1 MKVLD
6 TPLPGLK
13 LIETPVFHD
22 DRGFF
27 LETFRASQYAS
38 ALGPDVDFVQDN
50 CSYSHHGVL
59 RGMHYQVKHP
69 QGKLVRVVQGQV
81 FDVVVDM
88 RPASPTFGRWH
99 GLTMTACPTRK
110 SANIDGSDAHDAHD
124 TQATPA
130 TPATQV
136 TQVTQVAPVAPA
148 TQAAPASAQP
158 YVETQLWIPPGFA
171 HGFLVLSDHAMVEYK
186 CSQPYR
192 PDDEACLKWDDEEV
206 GIAWPPCQPILS
218 AKDQRG
224 LSLTTLRKTGRLP

>member
-27 LETFRASQYAS
+27 LETFRASSYAS
-38 ALGPDVDFVQDN
+38 VLGPDVVFVQDN
-50 CSYSHHGVL
+50 CSYSRHGVL
-59 RGMHYQVKHP
+59 RGMHYQVSHP

-81 FDVVVDM
+81 FDVVVDV
-88 RPASPTFGRWH
+88 RAASPTFGRWH
-99 GLTMTACPTRK
+99 GLTMTACTVRH
-110 SANIDGSDAHDAHD
+110 SADVDASDARDAHDA
-124 TQATPA
+124 QATA
-130 TPATQV
+130 AGTQ
-136 TQVTQVAPVAPA
+136 PI
-148 TQAAPASAQP
+148 
-158 YVETQLWIPPGFA
+158 VETQLWIPPGFA

-192 PDDEACLKWDDEEV
+192 PDDEACLKWDDGEV

-224 LSLTTLRKTGRLP
+224 LSLKTLRATGRLP